1 MVSKCASFRY
11 EKKARD
17 SSRTWLKRRNRKA
30 ERKGTLNGDEYVR
43 ERKGSAKALPARVDP
58 IQEASREDQQNREEK
73 SRLNL
78 K

>member
-1 MVSKCASFRY
+1 MWSRSAPLSDT
-11 EKKARD
+11 KKARD